1 MNRNWYTVEEA
12 SKVLG
17 ISKHTLRTKIATN
30 EIKAN
35 KVGREWRLL
44 KSEIDSVLGI
54 ETRSDEKDAYIKEL
68 EEKIKYLTF
77 QVETFKSVAGSL
89 IKVIS

>member
-1 MNRNWYTVEEA
+1 MPRSWYTVEEA
-12 SKVLG
+12 SEILG
-17 ISKHTLRTKIATN
+17 VSKHTLRTKISMN

-35 KVGREWRLL
+35 KVGREWRIL
-44 KSEIDSVLGI
+44 KSEVDSVLGI

-68 EEKIKYLTF
+68 EEKVKYLTL